1 MDNWATCDQL
11 SPKVFGK
18 KKGERL
24 VHGAELLEHI
34 DKWLASDRTYT
45 VRFGMGMLMQW
56 FLDEDFRPEYPE
68 RVAAVQ
74 FQNGD
79 EVDEYYVN
87 MMRAWYFATALAKQ
101 YDAVLPLIE
110 ARALDPWTHN
120 KAIQK
125 SVESYRITEEQK
137 AYLKT
142 LKVKQ
147 K

>member
-1 MDNWATCDQL
+1 M
-11 SPKVFGK
+11 
-18 KKGERL
+18 
-24 VHGAELLEHI
+24 
-34 DKWLASDRTYT
+34 ASRIL
-45 VRFGMGMLMQW
+45 GMGMLMQW
-56 FLDEDFRPEYPE
+56 FLDEDFSPEYPE
-68 RVAAVQ
+68 WVAAVQ

-142 LKVKQ
+142 LKVK
-147 K
+147 KK